1 MFSSDV
7 NDPDPLGCSAGVCNY
22 DLFIMNPDGT
32 GVTQLTSD
40 TEYQE
45 TSPSASPDG
54 SRIVFNRFGQQT
66 NDVWVVNVDG
76 SGAAKLIDRAD
87 APAWSSDGSKIALEA
102 YPGPMLSVA
111 NQDGSGPQ
119 AIVDLE
125 QTGLFG
131 ISAMAWAPDGT
142 QIVFSAFTKVATGRI
157 YVVGADGSGL
167 SEIASGKDFVGGVAW
182 SPDGKKIA
190 YDDGSAIF
198 LIDPDGKNET
208 KLIDKG
214 SEPAWSPDGRLLAYR
229 TARGV
234 AKGFSIHTVHA
245 DGSGDTILTDDPV
258 KIFGLCWTGA

>member
-1 MFSSDV
+1 M
-7 NDPDPLGCSAGVCNY
+7 CNY

-40 TEYQE
+40 KEFQE
-45 TSPSASPDG
+45 ISPSASPDG
-54 SRIVFNRFGQQT
+54 SRIVFNRFGQET
-66 NDVWVVNVDG
+66 NDLWVVNVDG

-87 APAWSSDGSKIALEA
+87 APAWSRDGSKIAFEA

-111 NQDGSGPQ
+111 NQDGTGAQ
-119 AIVDLE
+119 AIVDLDHA
-125 QTGLFG
+125 GLFA

-142 QIVFSAFTKVATGRI
+142 HIVFSAFTKVATARV

-167 SEIASGKDFVGGVAW
+167 SEIVSGEDFLGGVAW

-190 YDDGSAIF
+190 YDDGNAIF
-198 LIDPDGKNET
+198 LIDPDGKNKT

-214 SEPAWSPDGRLLAYR
+214 SEPAWSPDGTLLAYR
-229 TARGV
+229 TSRGA
-234 AKGFSIHTVHA
+234 AKGFSIQTVEV
-245 DGSGDTILTDDPV
+245 DGNRNTILTDDPV